1 MNDLVKLWDGGPLF
15 CQSEHFKLGTDSV
28 LLADFVNI
36 GSRQRGIDLGCGSGV
51 LPLLLMSKSERLH
64 MTGLEINPEAAKTAE
79 ANLEA
84 NKLAERGS
92 IVTGDIRLCKELFK
106 SGEFDLVV
114 ANPPY
119 FAEGSGKQSTDE
131 AKAAARTETMCTL
144 GEVCRAAAY
153 LCRTGGVFCLVHRAE
168 RLCDVL
174 CILRESGLE
183 PKRLRTVAHDASKE
197 PSLILVEARRGG
209 GSGMKLLPPLFIRN
223 PDGSETQE
231 ILKIYHREGKP

>member
-1 MNDLVKLWDGGPLF
+1 MNVFVKLWDGGPLF

-174 CILRESGLE
+174 CILRESGFE

-209 GSGMKLLPPLFIRN
+209 GSGMRLLPPLFIRN

>member
-1 MNDLVKLWDGGPLF
+1 MNVFVKLWDGGPLF

-209 GSGMKLLPPLFIRN
+209 GSGMRLLPPLFIRN

>member
-1 MNDLVKLWDGGPLF
+1 MNDFVKLWDGGPLF
-15 CQSEHFKLGTDSV
+15 CQSKHFKLGTDSV

-51 LPLLLMSKSERLH
+51 LPLLLLSKSERLH

-131 AKAAARTETMCTL
+131 AKAAARTETLCTL
-144 GEVCRAAAY
+144 GDVCRAAAY

-174 CILRESGLE
+174 CLLRESGLE

-209 GSGMKLLPPLFIRN
+209 SSGMKLLPPLFIRN